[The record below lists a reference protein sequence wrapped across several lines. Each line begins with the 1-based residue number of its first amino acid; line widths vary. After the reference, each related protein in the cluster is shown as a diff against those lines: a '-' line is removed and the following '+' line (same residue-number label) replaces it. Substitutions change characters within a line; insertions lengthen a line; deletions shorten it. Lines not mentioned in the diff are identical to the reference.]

1 MDIFSFASG
10 GSINLIKAEITA
22 ADGSK
27 HTLGHKENELLRLL
41 LNKAPDV
48 VDKNTITEQVW
59 QRPVISESAISVTI
73 AKLRKLLKL
82 VSETDIEIITAKGV
96 GYRLALAPEVSAVSI
111 GEASSNDSA
120 EVNSERGISSKEELL
135 SPEERTA
142 LQELQNPAEDEL
154 DWEKV
159 DQASEFDQRA
169 SSRQHYLKI
178 GLLVF
183 LICLSLGAALYLNWA
198 YHFTQCRSLSEEEQ
212 KELGLA
218 VSVDQ
223 MCWSEISE
231 RKALKQLSLLKE
243 GSLKESSL
251 KTSLS
256 KKSAWLVLIDKEGR
270 VKAYSEDGEIIK

>member
-73 AKLRKLLKL
+73 AKLRKLLKS

-111 GEASSNDSA
+111 GEASLNDSS
-120 EVNSERGISSKEELL
+120 EVDSESSKEELL
-135 SPEERTA
+135 SQEERTA

-169 SSRQHYLKI
+169 SSRQHYIKL
-178 GLLVF
+178 GLLVI
-183 LICLSLGAALYLNWA
+183 LICLSLGSSLYLNWA
-198 YHFTQCRSLSEEEQ
+198 YHFTQCRNLSEEER
-212 KELGLA
+212 KELGLT

-243 GSLKESSL
+243 HSLKESSL

-256 KKSAWLVLIDKEGR
+256 KRSAWLVLIDKEGR